1 MLWIFGNVTLQRKD
15 ENNTGDLIEECSL
28 PNQQKITEEILK
40 LCDNSE
46 NKSDKKSQSSL
57 WKQDIFK
64 ISSNCRQIVLSRQ
77 DIH

>member
-15 ENNTGDLIEECSL
+15 ENNTGDLNEECSL
-28 PNQQKITEEILK
+28 PNQQRITEEILK

-64 ISSNCRQIVLSRQ
+64 IPSNCRQIVLSRQ
-77 DIH
+77 DIY

>member
-15 ENNTGDLIEECSL
+15 ENNTGDLNEECSL
-28 PNQQKITEEILK
+28 PNQQRISEEILK

-46 NKSDKKSQSSL
+46 NKSDKKPQSSL
-57 WKQDIFK
+57 WKQGIFK

-77 DIH
+77 DIY